1 MAIGGEQVNDANV
14 AARARLLAGAAGV
27 TRLSRIMDIGANPI
41 HPPPY
46 QALREAGLC
55 TVYGFEPHPAA
66 FAKLLKESGPREVYY
81 PYAVG
86 SGRMATY
93 HQCQNGPFSSLFT
106 PSPVQT
112 AFLGQWEKALQVVD
126 ATEVQTHALD
136 AIDGVEAPD
145 LLKLDVQGA
154 ELEIISSGHMTL
166 RDAVCIIPEIRYFR
180 LYDHEPMVGELDQHL
195 RDMGFMLHKI
205 LPGAQVRIMSSQIN
219 RLRPGRTQSQMIDA
233 DAIYIRDLTRPESY
247 SDAQL
252 GHLAIFADSVFD
264 SKDLV
269 LRCLDVLVAR
279 GRATEAVLEKYIGLL
294 PQSYLRPTESTEKTG
309 GIVP

>member
-14 AARARLLAGAAGV
+14 AARARLLAGAAGI

-46 QALREAGLC
+46 AALRQAGLC

-66 FAKLLKESGPREVYY
+66 FAKLQQEAGRDEVYY

-93 HQCQNGPFSSLFT
+93 HQCHNGPFSSLFT
-106 PSPVQT
+106 PSRTQL
-112 AFLGQWEKALQVVD
+112 AFLGQWEKALEVVD
-126 ATEVQTHALD
+126 AIEIQTHALD
-136 AIDGVEAPD
+136 SIEGVDAPD

-154 ELEIISSGHMTL
+154 ELEIISSGSATL
-166 RDAVCIIPEIRYFR
+166 KDAVCIIPEIRYFR
-180 LYDHEPMVGELDQHL
+180 IYENEPMMGELDQHL
-195 RDMGFMLHKI
+195 RAMGFMLHKL
-205 LPGAQVRIMSSQIN
+205 LPGAHVRIMSSQIN
-219 RLRPGRTQSQMIDA
+219 RLRPVRTQSQMIDA
-233 DAIYIRDLTRPESY
+233 DAIYIRDLARPDGF

-269 LRCLDVLVAR
+269 LRCLDLLVAR
-279 GRATEAVLEKYIGLL
+279 GRASETMIDQYIGLL
-294 PQSYLRPTESTEKTG
+294 PQSYLRPIGSTEKTG
-309 GIVP
+309 